1 MKYMK
6 KITLLF
12 FAIALFL
19 VGYSQNETSILFT
32 VGDDNVTVGEFKQT
46 FNKNGD
52 VSKATPEELRE
63 YLDLYISFKLKVK
76 EGKAQ
81 QIDTAKAF
89 QSEWKGYRN
98 QSAQQYLIDK
108 EVTDHLIQEAVDRS
122 KLMLRAA
129 HILIECSSSVTGK
142 DTLVAYNRAMKIR
155 EEILNG
161 MSFADA
167 AVKYSQD
174 PSARDRVNPQ
184 NGRTTRGNRGD
195 LGYFTTFNLIYP
207 FETGAYN
214 LKVGEIS
221 MPVRSSF
228 GYHLIYLKDIQPS
241 IAKINAAQIFI
252 EDSMAF
258 TGKASPEIQAK
269 INDVTMRLAKGERF
283 EDVANALSEDKATAQ
298 RGGALEPFRPMQRPG
313 DFVQAL
319 LALKPGEY
327 SAPVSSNIGWH
338 FVKLIEFT
346 YTDTTDDVLRGM
358 VKNRISRDS
367 RSFKSKESLADKLLV
382 EYGLKTKGKKAAVK
396 FLLKNIPENYF
407 KNPDTTKLNKLPGI
421 EKLAP
426 IATFADQKVDA
437 AGFAGYLGRFQ
448 GVEMKGTLE
457 EFIEER
463 FQYYIFDKVLAYENS
478 ILEKKYP
485 EFKNLVEEY
494 FNGMLLY
501 EINSQNIW
509 NKSLQDSVGLEKFY
523 EEIKTQ
529 FPDPENPGAY
539 NPFSAV
545 RASVVTQYQEKLEK
559 EWIMELKK
567 KYPVVVNE
575 KVFESILKK

>member
-52 VSKATPEELRE
+52 ISKATPEELRE

-258 TGKASPEIQAK
+258 TGKPSPEIQAK

-319 LALKPGEY
+319 LALNPGEY

-539 NPFSAV
+539 KPFRAV

>member
-1 MKYMK
+1 MK
-6 KITLLF
+6 KIILSI
-12 FAIALFL
+12 FAITLFL
-19 VGYSQNETSILFT
+19 VGFSQNEASVLFT
-32 VGDDNVTVGEFKQT
+32 VGGDNVTVGEFTQT

-52 VSKATPEELRE
+52 ISKATSEELRE

-81 QIDTAKAF
+81 QIDTAKSF

-129 HILIECSSSVTGK
+129 HILIECPSSVTGK

-184 NGRTTRGNRGD
+184 SGRTTRGNRGD

-214 LKVGEIS
+214 MKEGEIS
-221 MPVRSSF
+221 MPIRTTF

-346 YTDTTDDVLRGM
+346 YTDTTDEVLRGM
-358 VKNRISRDS
+358 VKNRIARDS

-448 GVEMKGTLE
+448 GVEMKGSLE

-463 FQYYIFDKVLAYENS
+463 FQYYIYDKVLTYENS
-478 ILEKKYP
+478 ILEEKYP

-539 NPFSAV
+539 KPFSAV

-567 KYPVVVNE
+567 KYPVVVDE

>member
-1 MKYMK
+1 MK
-6 KITLLF
+6 KIILSI
-12 FAIALFL
+12 FAITLFL
-19 VGYSQNETSILFT
+19 VGFSQNEASVLFT
-32 VGDDNVTVGEFKQT
+32 VGGDNVTVGEFTQT

-52 VSKATPEELRE
+52 ISKATSEELRE

-129 HILIECSSSVTGK
+129 HILIECPSSVTGK

-214 LKVGEIS
+214 MKEGEIS
-221 MPVRSSF
+221 MPIRTTF

-346 YTDTTDDVLRGM
+346 YTDTTDEVLRGM
-358 VKNRISRDS
+358 VKNRIARDS

-448 GVEMKGTLE
+448 GVEMKGSLE

-463 FQYYIFDKVLAYENS
+463 FQYYIYDKVLTYENS
-478 ILEKKYP
+478 ILEEKYP

-539 NPFSAV
+539 KPFSAV

-567 KYPVVVNE
+567 KYPVVVDE

>member
-32 VGDDNVTVGEFKQT
+32 VGDDNVTAGEFKQT

-52 VSKATPEELRE
+52 ISKATPEELRE

-258 TGKASPEIQAK
+258 TGKPSPEIQAK

-319 LALKPGEY
+319 LALNPGEY

-539 NPFSAV
+539 KPFSAV

>member
-1 MKYMK
+1 MK
-6 KITLLF
+6 KIILSI
-12 FAIALFL
+12 FAITLFL
-19 VGYSQNETSILFT
+19 VGFSQNEASVLFT
-32 VGDDNVTVGEFKQT
+32 VGGDNVTVSEFTQT

-52 VSKATPEELRE
+52 ISKATPEELRE

-129 HILIECSSSVTGK
+129 HILIECPSSVTGK

-161 MSFADA
+161 MPFADA

-184 NGRTTRGNRGD
+184 SGRTTRGNRGD

-214 LKVGEIS
+214 MKEGEIS
-221 MPVRSSF
+221 MPIRTTF

-346 YTDTTDDVLRGM
+346 YTDTTDEVLRGM
-358 VKNRISRDS
+358 VKNRIARDS

-448 GVEMKGTLE
+448 GVEMKGSLE

-463 FQYYIFDKVLAYENS
+463 FQYYIYDKVLTYENS
-478 ILEKKYP
+478 ILEEKYP

-539 NPFSAV
+539 KPFSAV

-567 KYPVVVNE
+567 KYPVVVDE